1 MQGFRTF
8 STRFRA
14 PLAIYLVCAS
24 VYVAMLG
31 ARRFEHTPDDHFAH
45 LAQSFLH
52 GRLDQGGDPPGTN
65 DWACYD
71 RVEHGACP
79 NGVFRFPP
87 ELADRYRWYV
97 SFPPVPAV
105 VMMPAVA
112 AFGVDLPDRLFWA
125 LVAGLGPMSVFLLL
139 RRARELGVS
148 GRSAED
154 DLLLTFLFAFG
165 SVFFF
170 VAVQGTVW
178 FAAHV
183 TLVPLLS
190 LFLAASLGARRPI
203 VAGLALGLCFL
214 TRPSTC
220 VFAFFFLAE
229 ALRVSRAAKSD
240 ESPEDELGPLDRLV
254 RFLRPVSLREALPK
268 LALFAL
274 PCLVAIGLAMA
285 MNRARFE
292 DPFEFGH
299 EYLQIVWRTR
309 IEKWGL
315 FNYHYVGKNLAIFL
329 AGLPWLSRN
338 APHVVISAH
347 GLALW
352 VTTPAVL
359 FVLFPKRVTPEMRAL
374 GLAVL
379 FAAVFDLMYQN
390 SGWIQF
396 GYRFALDYFPGLILL
411 LALGGRRFDATFR
424 VLAAYALVVNT
435 YGAVT
440 FDRVPSAYFVDGRQ
454 DVFFQPD
461 GS

>member
-1 MQGFRTF
+1 MSRLRLFAERIRIPF
-8 STRFRA
+8 V
-14 PLAIYLVCAS
+14 IYVVCAS

-31 ARRFEHTPDDHFAH
+31 QRRLEHSPDDHFVH
-45 LAQSFLH
+45 LAQSFLE
-52 GRLDQGGDPPGTN
+52 GRLDVGGSPPGTN

-71 RVEHGACP
+71 RVEHGPCP
-79 NGVFRFPP
+79 GGMFRVPP
-87 ELADRYRWYV
+87 GLEDRYRWYV

-112 AFGVDLPDRLFWA
+112 AFGIELPDRLFWA
-125 LVAGLGPMSVFLLL
+125 LVAGVGPAALFALL
-139 RRARELGVS
+139 RHARELG
-148 GRSAED
+148 RSRRSVAD

-165 SVFFF
+165 TVFFF

-183 TLVPLLS
+183 TLVPLLC
-190 LFLAASLGARRPI
+190 LFLGASLGAKRPL

-214 TRPSTC
+214 TRPTTAL
-220 VFAFFFLAE
+220 FGLFFVGE
-229 ALRVSRAAKSD
+229 ALRVSRTFAPDD
-240 ESPEDELGPLDRLV
+240 ELPEDEIGPLDRLV
-254 RFLRPVSLREALPK
+254 RFVRHVRIGPSLRR
-268 LALFAL
+268 LAVFAL
-274 PCLVAIGLAMA
+274 PLAVVIGLAMA

-299 EYLQIVWRTR
+299 EYLQIVWRGR

-338 APHVVISAH
+338 APHVVVSAH

-359 FVLFPKRVTPEMRAL
+359 YALYPKRITAETRAL
-374 GLAVL
+374 ALAVL
-379 FAAVFDLMYQN
+379 AVLVVDLMYQN

-396 GYRFALDYFPGLILL
+396 GYRFALDYLPAVFVL

-424 VLAAYALVVNT
+424 ALAIVAFVVNT
-435 YGAVT
+435 FGAIT
-440 FDRVPSAYFVDGRQ
+440 FDRVHEYYFVDGQ
-454 DVFFQPD
+454 QNVFFQPD
-461 GS
+461 